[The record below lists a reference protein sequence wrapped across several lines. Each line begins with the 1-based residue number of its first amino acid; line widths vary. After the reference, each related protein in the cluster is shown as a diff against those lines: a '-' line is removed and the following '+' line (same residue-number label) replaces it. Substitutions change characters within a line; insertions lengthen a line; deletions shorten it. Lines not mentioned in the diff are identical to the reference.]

1 MKGEK
6 TMDKPLSLVIED
18 AKELIVN
25 AVNDTN
31 LPAVLLEP
39 ILKDIYNEIQQLKIN
54 QYMSDKSEYERSLQ
68 KEQTKQCKQDLESVE

>member
-1 MKGEK
+1 
-6 TMDKPLSLVIED
+6 MDKPLSLVIED

-39 ILKDIYNEIQQLKIN
+39 L
-54 QYMSDKSEYERSLQ
+54 
-68 KEQTKQCKQDLESVE
+68 

>member
-68 KEQTKQCKQDLESVE
+68 AKQCKQDLESVE